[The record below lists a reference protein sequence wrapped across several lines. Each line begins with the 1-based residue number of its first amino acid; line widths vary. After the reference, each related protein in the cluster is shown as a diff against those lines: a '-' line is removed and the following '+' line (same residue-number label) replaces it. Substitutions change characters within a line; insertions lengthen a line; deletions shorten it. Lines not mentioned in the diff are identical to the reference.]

1 MVNNSRSQTKTIIEV
16 VVAFILIIGVIIVLV
31 NMGAF
36 TPKAGTHRMT
46 FRVWSAGGYANIT
59 LSAGDNHIG
68 KAQTV
73 TTPWEH
79 TYDIASGVTVY
90 VTAGNPTQTGD
101 LSCFI
106 LLDNSEWKKSTISA
120 PKDGVACAGI
130 VP

>member
-1 MVNNSRSQTKTIIEV
+1 MVNKSRSQTNRLIEIGIV
-16 VVAFILIIGVIIVLV
+16 FILIIGVIIVLV

-59 LSAGDNHIG
+59 LSAGANHID

-90 VTAGNPTQTGD
+90 VTAGNPTQTGE

-106 LLDNSEWKKSTISA
+106 LLDNTQWKTSTIAA